1 MATVCSVAVTGYKP
15 PAMDRPKPW
24 VGSRD
29 GDSKRPAHLVR
40 ERLHRR
46 LRVVAAQVDDDVI
59 DPELVE
65 PPEVLPEPVDA
76 GAVAEMEGFR
86 LGGRIVGELDADGD
100 GERFRA
106 RELSR
111 HSAT

>member
-76 GAVAEMEGFR
+76 GAVAEMEGS
-86 LGGRIVGELDADGD
+86 GSAVGSSANSTPTAMENGFAP
-100 GERFRA
+100 A
-106 RELSR
+106 SSR